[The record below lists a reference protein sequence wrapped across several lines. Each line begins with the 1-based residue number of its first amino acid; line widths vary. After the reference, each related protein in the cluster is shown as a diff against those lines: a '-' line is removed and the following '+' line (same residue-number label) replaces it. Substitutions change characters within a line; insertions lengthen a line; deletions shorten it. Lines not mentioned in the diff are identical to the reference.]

1 MPINAITNENSVS
14 SSILSLAIF
23 RWGNLL
29 LTINA
34 AISATN
40 TAAPIITLCI
50 GFIKVIIPI
59 SATSIYTAVLAPYEI
74 YNIGNSTNPSTRS
87 IINVAT

>member
-1 MPINAITNENSVS
+1 MPINAIINENSVS
-14 SSILSLAIF
+14 SYILSLAIF

-40 TAAPIITLCI
+40 TAAPIIIC
-50 GFIKVIIPI
+50 
-59 SATSIYTAVLAPYEI
+59 APA
-74 YNIGNSTNPSTRS
+74 S
-87 IINVAT
+87 